1 MNGSVTFIN
10 WELVTKKGNTALK
23 DSERSNLFEK
33 IAEAHKDGTEFVVI
47 IDEEHLNNTKKADDV
62 ISAFA
67 AKNIIRVSA
76 TANKSRIR
84 NTMKLVKKML
94 LLQV

>member
-1 MNGSVTFIN
+1 M
-10 WELVTKKGNTALK
+10 LLLKKGNTALK

-62 ISAFA
+62 FW
-67 AKNIIRVSA
+67 KQF
-76 TANKSRIR
+76 K
-84 NTMKLVKKML
+84 
-94 LLQV
+94 